1 MFRRHFGTTFR
12 WKVLGKLGQVWQNF
26 GQTDV
31 ALDASCIFWRRLG
44 LWSSSVGSDVGSGMV
59 LGVSGGSSVL
69 VPEVPMRCLR
79 RFQCGFW
86 WGFCV
91 GSGLGSGVSSGM
103 VGLKVSCN
111 FLKVGSG
118 PFRGSDCQ
126 AATLDDPTE
135 SMAKSPW
142 MLIARKSISWNLPVT
157 EVSVQD
163 PSEPCPKFPKFP
175 NYPNFPKHPY
185 TSLRDHPKPKEHEGY
200 LLQLKSSEQQLRRRS
215 SAASEAAPGRAERKT
230 TGHAEHRDSR
240 EAAKGSETCF
250 KIGWFRISS

>member
-1 MFRRHFGTTFR
+1 MWHWMHHAYFGVDWDYEAPVWVPMLVPGWFWVFLEVRVSWFRRFR
-12 WKVLGKLGQVWQNF
+12 CG
-26 GQTDV
+26 
-31 ALDASCIFWRRLG
+31 A
-44 LWSSSVGSDVGSGMV
+44 
-59 LGVSGGSSVL
+59 SGGSNVVSG
-69 VPEVPMRCLR
+69 E
-79 RFQCGFW
+79 GS
-86 WGFCV
+86 GV

-135 SMAKSPW
+135 SVAKSPW
-142 MLIARKSISWNLPVT
+142 MLIARKSISWNLPAT

-175 NYPNFPKHPY
+175 NYPNFPKYPY
-185 TSLRDHPKPKEHEGY
+185 TSLREHPKPKEHEGY

-230 TGHAEHRDSR
+230 TGHAERRDSR